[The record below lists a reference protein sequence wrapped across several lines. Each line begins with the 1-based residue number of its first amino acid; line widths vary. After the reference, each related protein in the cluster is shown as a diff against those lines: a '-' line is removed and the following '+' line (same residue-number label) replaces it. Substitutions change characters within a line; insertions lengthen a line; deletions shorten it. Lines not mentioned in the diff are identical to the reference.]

1 MDTFWI
7 VTAESARA
15 RIFKT
20 ASLIKEPVE
29 VMDLAHPASRL
40 KEGDLV
46 ADRPGRSQ
54 GSAGGGRHG
63 MANGDAHNHEL
74 EIFAREIAD
83 KLEQARQEGRYDKVI
98 LVAPPA
104 FLGTLRQALSGQV
117 EKLVERSLDKNLV
130 SATPEEIR
138 AQLFD

>member
-1 MDTFWI
+1 MT
-7 VTAESARA
+7 
-15 RIFKT
+15 
-20 ASLIKEPVE
+20 
-29 VMDLAHPASRL
+29 
-40 KEGDLV
+40 
-46 ADRPGRSQ
+46 
-54 GSAGGGRHG
+54 
-63 MANGDAHNHEL
+63 NGDAHNHEL

-117 EKLVERSLDKNLV
+117 EKLVARSLDKNLV